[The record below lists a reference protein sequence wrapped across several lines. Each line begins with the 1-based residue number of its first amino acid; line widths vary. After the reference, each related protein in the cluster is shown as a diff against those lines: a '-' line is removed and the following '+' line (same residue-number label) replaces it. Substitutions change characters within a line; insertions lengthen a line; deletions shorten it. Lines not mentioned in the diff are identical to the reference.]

1 MPVWLFSAL
10 AIMAGS
16 LVGIV
21 TRLSLYAE
29 LDPLYVVFAVFFS
42 TNLLISYWEI
52 CLLHRRDYI
61 EERGAHWRERQQE
74 SGRSPVVQFLLAKVS
89 LARPFSPNLWADVWA
104 VYSVYDGSY
113 VDRRT
118 FGFNCDI
125 ANGYFTP
132 VPTLVLYATFTVPF
146 LPAVATG
153 ILAAMLF
160 WQWVYVSTVYVVS
173 FFVAE
178 RHWQVRPGEVFRYIV
193 VPDSPWVL
201 IPMLGIYVAVRLIID
216 GDYGVLGLP

>member
-1 MPVWLFSAL
+1 MPIWLFSGLVIVAV
-10 AIMAGS
+10 S

-21 TRLSLYAE
+21 TRLSLYGE
-29 LDPLYVVFAVFFS
+29 LDALYAVFAVFFS

-61 EERGAHWRERQQE
+61 EQRVAHWRDRHQE

-89 LARPFSPNLWADVWA
+89 LARPFSPNVWADAWA
-104 VYSVYDGSY
+104 SYSVYDGSY

-132 VPTLVLYATFTVPF
+132 LPTLVLYATFTVGF
-146 LPAVATG
+146 LPAVVTG

-173 FFVAE
+173 FFVAK
-178 RHWQVRPGEVFRYIV
+178 RHRQVRPGEVFRYIV

-201 IPMLGIYVAVRLIID
+201 IPMLGIYVAVRLIMD
-216 GDYGVLGLP
+216 GDYGVLGLG

>member
-1 MPVWLFSAL
+1 MPVWLFSVLFIAAL
-10 AIMAGS
+10 T
-16 LVGIV
+16 LVGVV
-21 TRLSLYAE
+21 TRLHLFGD
-29 LDPLYVVFAVFFS
+29 LDVLYVVFAVFFS

-52 CLLHRRDYI
+52 CLFHKRDYI
-61 EERGAHWRERQQE
+61 EQRGAYWRERYE
-74 SGRSPVVQFLLAKVS
+74 EAGKSPAAEFLLAKVP
-89 LARPFSPNLWADVWA
+89 LARPFSPILWADAWA
-104 VYSVYDGSY
+104 AYSVYDGSY

-132 VPTLVLYATFTVPF
+132 LPTLVLYATFTVPF
-146 LPAVATG
+146 LPAVAAG
-153 ILAAMLF
+153 IIAAMLF

-173 FFVAE
+173 FFVGE
-178 RHWQVRPGEVFRYIV
+178 HHRPLRPGEVFSYIV

-216 GDYGVLGLP
+216 GDYAVLGLG